1 MVMTNLGW
9 TPTHDR
15 VVDEATLIQDP
26 TPSTELRVEL
36 EPETPSEKP
45 APNGGVHRR
54 KRGLSLRELGSW
66 TKKTL
71 AMAFVLAILA
81 TAGVGAWALGQGTWA
96 VNPVLSGSMRPGFTV
111 GGVVISQRVPV
122 SQLAVRDVIVFH
134 NPNNPSEEMVHRIV
148 QMTKGSDGQL
158 LIRTQGDANP
168 VRDPWTLTIR
178 GNSVYKVRWSLPLLG
193 YVAVAYQNNRG
204 TALLVAGFVLILV
217 ALSTVIRQRRGTKSP
232 PDEDDL
238 ASRRDLASPNVS
250 GR

>member
-9 TPTHDR
+9 TPTQDR
-15 VVDEATLIQDP
+15 VVDEATLTPDP
-26 TPSTELRVEL
+26 ITSAEFRTELEL
-36 EPETPSEKP
+36 ETPTESP
-45 APNGGVHRR
+45 APNGGIHRR
-54 KRGLSLRELGSW
+54 KRGFSLRELGAW
-66 TKKTL
+66 TKKAL
-71 AMAFVLAILA
+71 AMAFVLTILA

-111 GGVVISQRVPV
+111 GGVVISQRIPV

-148 QMTKGSDGQL
+148 QITKGSDGQL
-158 LIRTQGDANP
+158 LIKTQGDANP

-178 GNSVYKVRWSLPLLG
+178 GNAVYKVRWSLPLLG

-204 TALLVAGFVLILV
+204 IALLVAGFVLILV
-217 ALSTVIRQRRGTKSP
+217 AFSTVIRQRRGTKSP
-232 PDEDDL
+232 PPEDDV
-238 ASRRDLASPNVS
+238 ASRRDLASPVVP